1 MILALITVSGL
12 TFPVLEPDP
21 IASMQAQTE
30 KFIEQHKA
38 DGAALEEFLE
48 NPTPV
53 EGIEKAKA
61 IIEEYDLDISDVF
74 PNRANKPKSSG
85 SSASKV
91 IPKYRNPENG
101 QTWTGRGKEPLWI
114 AGKDRSLFLI

>member
-1 MILALITVSGL
+1 MSSKIQELIKQK
-12 TFPVLEPDP
+12 EE
-21 IASMQAQTE
+21 IEKAITE
-30 KFIEQHKA
+30 EKSRHK
-38 DGAALEEFLE
+38 
-48 NPTPV
+48 V

-61 IIEEYDLDISDVF
+61 IIEEYDLDISDIF
-74 PNRANKPKSSG
+74 PNRAIKPKLSG

-114 AGKDRSLFLI
+114 AGKDRSMFLI